1 MAAEHRL
8 KAPADLEQRG
18 GRAVRHNHTAGTVQ
32 IFYWFGE
39 GSTVDESQVHD
50 TNKPHESRKEP
61 RGR

>member
-8 KAPADLEQRG
+8 KAPADLEQRN
-18 GRAVRHNHTAGTVQ
+18 GRAVRHGTVQ
-32 IFYWFGE
+32 IFYYFAD
-39 GSTVDESQVHD
+39 GSSGDESQVRD